1 MKSLRASA
9 WVFIA
14 AALALLGADI
24 ISSLEAGEPVVRS
37 MREILN
43 FLPGV
48 DVAANSGPGWVRVI
62 TDLPLWAVLGIL
74 GLIATLIVR
83 PVD

>member
-24 ISSLEAGEPVVRS
+24 VSSLEQSEPVVRS
-37 MREILN
+37 TREILN
-43 FLPGV
+43 LLPGV
-48 DVAANSGPGWVRVI
+48 SMEPGSGPGWLRVM

-74 GLIATLIVR
+74 GLLATLLVR